1 MYGESG
7 GGRGSAHRSRDR
19 DNGDP
24 SDDSS
29 SDSSSDNEFSASD
42 QSSLSEVSEHDGRKR
57 RRHGGGDQPP
67 RKAAR
72 RDRASVDGSS
82 DSDSDAPGDQA
93 REPWTER
100 HRQTVVVTAVVPVM
114 PKSASHRDVKDWSAQ
129 LLAAQS
135 AGNV

>member
-57 RRHGGGDQPP
+57 TSWGRRSAPSQSGAQGPGLS
-67 RKAAR
+67 R
-72 RDRASVDGSS
+72 RL
-82 DSDSDAPGDQA
+82 
-93 REPWTER
+93 ER
-100 HRQTVVVTAVVPVM
+100 
-114 PKSASHRDVKDWSAQ
+114 
-129 LLAAQS
+129 L
-135 AGNV
+135 